1 MTLPLFLVV
10 DDVPTSRQAVMR
22 AVVQALPAARVLT
35 ATSVAELRKALE
47 HARVTTIIADAYL
60 PDGNAE
66 DVLAAARACDQP
78 PHVVILSADVQ
89 ASRTSGSSADGDV
102 LAKPL
107 DPRQLHAVLRAYI

>member
-60 PDGNAE
+60 PDGNAQ
-66 DVLAAARACDQP
+66 DVLGRHACDQP
-78 PHVVILSADVQ
+78 PQVVILSAEVQ
-89 ASRTSGSSADGDV
+89 ESQASGSSADGDV

>member
-60 PDGNAE
+60 PDGNAQ
-66 DVLAAARACDQP
+66 DVLAAARVRPAT
-78 PHVVILSADVQ
+78 A
-89 ASRTSGSSADGDV
+89 RRN
-102 LAKPL
+102 PL
-107 DPRQLHAVLRAYI
+107 GRGARIPG